1 MPLGRND
8 DDRFSAVQL
17 RIDLT
22 KRCPV
27 GCVGSDFLI
36 PQWQWV
42 LSQITGPTA
51 VVANRFDLR
60 LQKAADLSALRI
72 FTMTTHYN
80 GYVHT
85 DISALGES

>member
-1 MPLGRND
+1 
-8 DDRFSAVQL
+8 VQL
-17 RIDLT
+17 RIEFT

-27 GCVGSDFLI
+27 VCVGADFLI
-36 PQWQWV
+36 PQWQRV

-51 VVANRFDLR
+51 VIANRFDLR
-60 LQKAADLSALRI
+60 LQKATYFSALRI
-72 FTMTTHYN
+72 FTMTTHYD